1 MITRTEEL
9 VLAVVRFLRRCWI
22 DGDTE
27 ALKSAGIR
35 DDDQH
40 LLRDLEYWRKTHRA
54 EPAAAI
60 QITMNW
66 HKIRILAMP
75 HPGRKPQIPAS
86 AVNNRNAELTLAVAD
101 YFQRC
106 LREGD
111 YRALAAGGVSYSD
124 IELLEKFP
132 QPATNRFSELP
143 IQLLVQVD
151 YDKVDRIA
159 KRQTRMQSELE
170 IAMRLIKCRATF
182 PMLQNLTGMN
192 THEFAGLR
200 TILGVEDRHRLPAR
214 SIEEAEEL
222 QDLINRA
229 CPDGQPPDTQEYL
242 VMCDMTNDKID
253 LGKAAAE
260 VKIRWPDI

>member
-35 DDDQH
+35 DEDQH
-40 LLRDLEYWRKTHRA
+40 LLRDLEYWCKTHRA

-66 HKIRILAMP
+66 HKIRLLAMP
-75 HPGRKPQIPAS
+75 HPGREPQIPAS

-111 YRALAAGGVSYSD
+111 YRALAVGGVSYND
-124 IELLEKFP
+124 NLIFQLETVSLK
-132 QPATNRFSELP
+132 RSVELP
-143 IQLLVQVD
+143 I
-151 YDKVDRIA
+151 
-159 KRQTRMQSELE
+159 
-170 IAMRLIKCRATF
+170 
-182 PMLQNLTGMN
+182 G
-192 THEFAGLR
+192 EFINKNRTAALR
-200 TILGVEDRHRLPAR
+200 
-214 SIEEAEEL
+214 
-222 QDLINRA
+222 
-229 CPDGQPPDTQEYL
+229 
-242 VMCDMTNDKID
+242 
-253 LGKAAAE
+253 
-260 VKIRWPDI
+260 